1 MTGGRL
7 VRFDPRCTIAYAAV
21 CVTLAGSAL
30 GFRAA
35 IEQLN
40 VYLRKE
46 AVPLRESLDSIP
58 VVLGQ
63 WERSGEDVRYGA
75 DIETELGTKQYLLR
89 TYERRGDQ
97 GRERVQLHIAY
108 YTGLID
114 TVPHVPERCW
124 GAAGMIMTE
133 QPHDVALKVDAA
145 GWSIGEARNA
155 STGGLYPT
163 ATVRDPVTRKEQ
175 LVHLPL
181 GDWVASVTEFQEQ
194 GDTRHRVLGGYF
206 FVANGRMTSSPYQVR
221 NLAFDLTDRY
231 AYYCKVQCTMVLPS
245 DGATDEAFS
254 NAAGDLVRLAMP
266 DIMRC
271 LPDWP
276 AWEGG
281 SGGTTPT
288 PKTG

>member
-1 MTGGRL
+1 
-7 VRFDPRCTIAYAAV
+7 
-21 CVTLAGSAL
+21 LAGSAL

-58 VVLGQ
+58 VVLGE

-89 TYERRGDQ
+89 TYERAGAD
-97 GRERVQLHIAY
+97 GRQRVQLHIAY

-133 QPHDVALKVDAA
+133 QPHDVTLQVDAA
-145 GWSIGEARNA
+145 GWAPGQARNA
-155 STGGLYPT
+155 ATGEPYPT
-163 ATVRDPVTRKEQ
+163 TMVRDPVTRKEQ

-194 GDTRHRVLGGYF
+194 GDARHRVLGGYF

-221 NLAFDLTDRY
+221 NLAFDLTDKY

-245 DGATDEAFS
+245 DGATDQAFS
-254 NAAGDLVRLAMP
+254 DAAGDLVRQAMP

-276 AWEGG
+276 SWEGG
-281 SGGTTPT
+281 VGATVPE

>member
-1 MTGGRL
+1 MTRGCV

-21 CVTLAGSAL
+21 CLTLAGSTL

-58 VVLGQ
+58 VVLGAWQ
-63 WERSGEDVRYGA
+63 RTGEDVRYGA

-89 TYERRGDQ
+89 TYERSGDQ

-133 QPHDVALKVDAA
+133 QPHDVALNVDTAT
-145 GWSIGEARNA
+145 WQCGEARNA
-155 STGGLYPT
+155 STNQQYPT
-163 ATVRDPVTRKEQ
+163 AMVRDPVTRKEQ
-175 LVHLPL
+175 LVHLP
-181 GDWVASVTEFQEQ
+181 
-194 GDTRHRVLGGYF
+194 
-206 FVANGRMTSSPYQVR
+206 
-221 NLAFDLTDRY
+221 
-231 AYYCKVQCTMVLPS
+231 
-245 DGATDEAFS
+245 
-254 NAAGDLVRLAMP
+254 
-266 DIMRC
+266 
-271 LPDWP
+271 
-276 AWEGG
+276 
-281 SGGTTPT
+281 
-288 PKTG
+288 

>member
-1 MTGGRL
+1 M
-7 VRFDPRCTIAYAAV
+7 RFDRRCSVAYLIV

-35 IEQLN
+35 IDSLN
-40 VYLRKE
+40 VHLRKLP
-46 AVPLRESLDSIP
+46 VPLRESLDSVP
-58 VVLGQ
+58 VILGE
-63 WERSGEDVRYGA
+63 WERVGEDVRYGA

-89 TYERRGDQ
+89 TYERPGAG
-97 GRERVQLHIAY
+97 GRERVQLHVAY

-133 QPHDVALKVDAA
+133 QPHDVMLTVDAA
-145 GWSIGEARNA
+145 GWPLGSARNA
-155 STGGLYPT
+155 ATGEPYPT
-163 ATVRDPVTRKEQ
+163 TLVRDPVTKKEQ

-181 GDWVASVTEFQEQ
+181 GDWTASVTEFQEQ

-254 NAAGDLVRLAMP
+254 EAAGDLVRLAMP

-276 AWEGG
+276 SWEGG
-281 SGGTTPT
+281 AGGTAST
-288 PKTG
+288 PKAG

>member
-1 MTGGRL
+1 M
-7 VRFDPRCTIAYAAV
+7 RFDPRCTLAYGAV
-21 CVTLAGSAL
+21 CLALAGSAL

-58 VVLGQ
+58 VVLGE

-89 TYERRGDQ
+89 TYERAGAD
-97 GRERVQLHIAY
+97 GRQRVQLHIAY

-133 QPHDVALKVDAA
+133 QPHDVALQVDAT
-145 GWSIGEARNA
+145 GWTTGQARNA
-155 STGGLYPT
+155 VSGEPYPT
-163 ATVRDPVTRKEQ
+163 ALVRDPVTRKEQ

-221 NLAFDLTDRY
+221 NLAFDLTDKY

-245 DGATDEAFS
+245 DGATDQAFS
-254 NAAGDLVRLAMP
+254 DAAGDLVRQAMP

-276 AWEGG
+276 SWEGG
-281 SGGTTPT
+281 VGATVPE

>member
-1 MTGGRL
+1 M
-7 VRFDPRCTIAYAAV
+7 AYGAV
-21 CVTLAGSAL
+21 CLTLAGSAL

-35 IEQLN
+35 IERLN

-46 AVPLRESLDSIP
+46 AVPLRESLDSVP

-63 WERSGEDVRYGA
+63 WERAGEDVRYDA

-89 TYERRGDQ
+89 TYERPGAL
-97 GRERVQLHIAY
+97 GRERVQLHVAY

-133 QPHDVALKVDAA
+133 QPHDVPLKVDASA
-145 GWSIGEARNA
+145 WAPGAARNA
-155 STGGLYPT
+155 AIGEPYPT

-175 LVHLPL
+175 SVHLPL

-194 GDTRHRVLGGYF
+194 GDARHRVLGGYF

-221 NLAFDLTDRY
+221 NLAFDLTDKY
-231 AYYCKVQCTMVLPS
+231 AYYCKVQCTMVLPT
-245 DGATDEAFS
+245 DGATDEAFAE
-254 NAAGDLVRLAMP
+254 AAGDLIRQAIP
-266 DIMRC
+266 EIMRC

-276 AWEGG
+276 SWEGG
-281 SGGTTPT
+281 SGGIAPT
-288 PKTG
+288 PKAG

>member
-1 MTGGRL
+1 MTRVDL

-21 CVTLAGSAL
+21 CLTLAGSAI

-58 VVLGQ
+58 VVLGD
-63 WERSGEDVRYGA
+63 WVRSGEDIRYGV
-75 DIETELGTKQYLLR
+75 DVETELGTKQYLLR
-89 TYERRGDQ
+89 NYERPGSD
-97 GRERVQLHIAY
+97 GRQRVQLHIAY

-133 QPHDVALKVDAA
+133 QPHDVALKVDAS
-145 GWSIGEARNA
+145 GWSLGQARNGA
-155 STGGLYPT
+155 TDEPYPT

-175 LVHLPL
+175 IVHLPI
-181 GDWVASVTEFQEQ
+181 GGWVASVTEFQEQ

-221 NLAFDLTDRY
+221 NLAFDLTDKH
-231 AYYCKVQCTMVLPS
+231 AYYCKVQCTMVLSS
-245 DGATDEAFS
+245 DGATNEAFAE
-254 NAAGDLVRLAMP
+254 AAGDLVRMAMP

-276 AWEGG
+276 SWEGG
-281 SGGTTPT
+281 SGSVVSP
-288 PKTG
+288 PKAE